1 LNKNEKAEDTSNG
14 ILPFR
19 DPATLSA
26 EAIIDASMVEKL
38 IQTLQRS
45 LPIGGVWKDRIEEFR
60 CILIRLIDDQA
71 VQVSTEIRII
81 VRAGIRIG
89 VERGDPSREKRST

>member
-1 LNKNEKAEDTSNG
+1 
-14 ILPFR
+14 
-19 DPATLSA
+19 
-26 EAIIDASMVEKL
+26 
-38 IQTLQRS
+38 
-45 LPIGGVWKDRIEEFR
+45 
-60 CILIRLIDDQA
+60 